1 MTASACKRTGRGR
14 RTKVTCR
21 LSQASSISRFSV
33 RLTMRGKVVAR
44 ASGRL
49 GRRGTMTI
57 NVRRPLRR
65 ARYVLIIRL
74 TGTDGSQRTFQKRV
88 RL

>member
-1 MTASACKRTGRGR
+1 LLDGVTASNCKRTGRAR

-21 LSQASSISRFSV
+21 LSRASSISRFSV
-33 RLTMRGKVVAR
+33 RLTRR
-44 ASGRL
+44 GRL

-65 ARYVLIIRL
+65 GRYVLVIRL
-74 TGTDGSQRTFQKRV
+74 TGTDGSRRTLRVTKR
-88 RL
+88 L